1 MIKRLINNTI
11 FYEKPVQSV
20 TAAAF
25 IIAIAGIIS
34 RIIGLFRDRILA
46 SQFGAGDTL
55 DVYYAAFRIPDFL
68 YAIIITGAMGAAFIP
83 IFTGLISKNK
93 EKEAWELASGLL
105 NLQAIVLGIFS
116 LVVVIFAPGIMKL
129 LTPGFSGE
137 KLENIILLTRLLMLT
152 PVIWSVSA
160 IFGGVLTSFKKFIIS
175 SLAPIFYNLGIIIG
189 ALVFVKLWGLV
200 GLAWGVILGV
210 ILHALIQYPSVRS
223 SGFHFHLIFFN
234 CLKNHDIKR
243 VFYLMIPRSL
253 ALGVS
258 QVNLLTITVL
268 ASTLTSGNLAIFN
281 FANNIQMAPLG
292 IFAYSFSVAVF
303 PVLSASFTRED
314 RRDFVK
320 NFSQTFRK
328 ILFFIIPISVFMII
342 LRAQIVRVL
351 LGAGKFDWEDT
362 VLTFNTMGILALSL
376 AAQSAIPLLTRAFYA
391 LQNTKTPFFVAIF
404 TEGANII
411 LAILLI
417 GRYNVEGLAIAF
429 SITSVLNAVILYIIL
444 EKHFH
449 GLDEKRCLKAFFK
462 ITLAAVGAGIVIQYS
477 KEIVAL
483 LMDIDTF
490 LGIFTQLSVSAI
502 LGSAIFIYLSGLL
515 QIEEAHH
522 LRQMISKRIFRIK
535 QDIPEN
541 INQIS

>member
-1 MIKRLINNTI
+1 MIKKLINNTI

-25 IIAIAGIIS
+25 VIAIASIVS
-34 RIIGLFRDRILA
+34 RILGLFRDRILA

-68 YAIIITGAMGAAFIP
+68 YAIIITGAVGAAFIP
-83 IFTGLISKNK
+83 VFTGLIFKNK

-116 LVVVIFAPGIMKL
+116 LVVIIFAPFIMKL

-137 KLENIILLTRLLMLT
+137 KLENITLLTRILMIT
-152 PVIWSVSA
+152 PVIWSISA
-160 IFGGVLTSFKKFIIS
+160 IFGGVLTSFKKFIIL
-175 SLAPIFYNLGIIIG
+175 SLAPILYNLGIIIG
-189 ALVFVKLWGLV
+189 ALFFVKLWGLV

-210 ILHALIQYPSVRS
+210 MLHALIQYPSVRR
-223 SGFHFHLIFFN
+223 SGFHFHLVFFD
-234 CLKNHDIKR
+234 CLKNNDIKR

-268 ASTLTSGNLAIFN
+268 ASTLTSGSLAIFN

-303 PVLSASFTRED
+303 PVLSASFARED
-314 RRDFVK
+314 RKDFVK
-320 NFSQTFRK
+320 NFSQTFRI

-411 LAILLI
+411 LAVLLI

-449 GLDEKRCLKAFFK
+449 GLDERRCLKAFFK

-502 LGSAIFIYLSGLL
+502 LGSVVFIYLSGLL
-515 QIEEAHH
+515 RIEEAHH
-522 LRQMISKRIFRIK
+522 LRQMISKRVFRTK